1 MRRLIRIPIIHTSSD
16 LGSLSGS
23 VRRRHVEKSGPMSWH
38 ERERA
43 VDQLWE
49 EIREGINTLA
59 FDYAKVRIY
68 QDGLPVCG
76 FEAKIVEELAGAGS
90 LNHQLVLELVGRGA
104 TLTGTEDPQLLI
116 QEYEMAKSQL
126 PEELG
131 QEEAIAER
139 LERAKHLLDARDC
152 FITRRIDQTLLA
164 GETGLLFLGA
174 AHPMDELK
182 STDIQVQNLG
192 DGGACG
198 GSHDDQTRDER
209 S

>member
-1 MRRLIRIPIIHTSSD
+1 
-16 LGSLSGS
+16 
-23 VRRRHVEKSGPMSWH
+23 VAKSGATSWH
-38 ERERA
+38 EREHA
-43 VDQLWE
+43 VNQLWR
-49 EIREGINTLA
+49 EIREGIDTLSL
-59 FDYAKVRIY
+59 DYAKVRIY

-104 TLTGTEDPQLLI
+104 TLMGSEDPQLLM
-116 QEYEMAKSQL
+116 QEYEMAKEQL
-126 PEELG
+126 PDKFG
-131 QEEAIAER
+131 PEEALAER

-152 FITRRIDQTLLA
+152 FITRRIDETLLA

>member
-23 VRRRHVEKSGPMSWH
+23 VRRQHVAKSGPMSWH
-38 ERERA
+38 EREHA
-43 VDQLWE
+43 VDQLWR

-59 FDYAKVRIY
+59 FDYARVRIY

-104 TLTGTEDPQLLI
+104 TLMGTEDPRLLI
-116 QEYEMAKSQL
+116 QEYEMAKEQL
-126 PEELG
+126 PGEHG
-131 QEEAIAER
+131 TGRASTER

-152 FITRRIDQTLLA
+152 FITRRIDETLLA

-174 AHPMDELK
+174 AHPMNEPG
-182 STDIQVQNLG
+182 SPDIQVQNLG
-192 DGGACG
+192 DGVVCG
-198 GSHDDQTRDER
+198 GSHDD
-209 S
+209 